1 MNSLDRL
8 IAALAKL
15 PGLGRKSAAR
25 LAYYLLRADPSYV
38 RALAADLIALRE
50 RIRPCAICGAYT
62 EVERC
67 DICADPSR
75 ETNRVCV
82 VEQPQDVATIEATGE
97 FRGRYHVLMGVLSP
111 LDGVGPEDL
120 RIDQLLRRVPEEAV
134 QEVIVATNP
143 TVEGEATA
151 AHRGRRGYG
160 AAAGQAT
167 QAAWGGNLATRP
179 RSAGGQRPGILRSAH
194 RKPGLARARPP
205 RLGVLAP
212 YILSIRMEHFPDGI
226 GSVLRRPSRSTLM
239 VR

>member
-67 DICADPSR
+67 AICADPSR

-120 RIDQLLRRVPEEAV
+120 RIDQLLRRVPEEGV

-151 AHRGRRGYG
+151 LLLAKHLKELG
-160 AAAGQAT
+160 
-167 QAAWGGNLATRP
+167 GGNLATRP

-205 RLGVLAP
+205 RLDLVDQNGALPGRNRQRLAP
-212 YILSIRMEHFPDGI
+212 ALAQHVNGQVVQLLRLQADFP
-226 GSVLRRPSRSTLM
+226 TT
-239 VR
+239 